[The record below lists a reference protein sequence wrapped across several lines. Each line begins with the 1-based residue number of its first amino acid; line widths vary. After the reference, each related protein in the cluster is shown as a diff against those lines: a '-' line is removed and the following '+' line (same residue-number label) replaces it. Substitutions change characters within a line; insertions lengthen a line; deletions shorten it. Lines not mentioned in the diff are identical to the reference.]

1 MEKRLIKIWN
11 HQELEG
17 FYQSHS
23 NKSDM
28 VKYQTHIE
36 ISTKLIFP
44 IAEKFLSFLRSI
56 TQLYSNTARQHC
68 GTDTH
73 SASGDKFK
81 VSFNLL
87 LTHYIVSFE
96 WRKFVVN
103 QFVLTHPSNNNIWYS
118 GDQWSSSLSGLFLR
132 LFSSLWE
139 SSVDHF
145 LMLFLDQSLF
155 FDG

>member
-11 HQELEG
+11 HQKLEG

-96 WRKFVVN
+96 WRKFVSTARCSSSRN
-103 QFVLTHPSNNNIWYS
+103 SLRDITYSPTHPVHI
-118 GDQWSSSLSGLFLR
+118 LVAVLPPALMVFL
-132 LFSSLWE
+132 L
-139 SSVDHF
+139 VD
-145 LMLFLDQSLF
+145 L
-155 FDG
+155 